1 MYTSMY
7 NPFREDEAG
16 DAGSSLLV
24 HEALNGDK
32 QALERLIAIHQTW
45 IYNIARKMVFDPD
58 DARDVTQEI
67 LIKMITKLS
76 TYDPD
81 KAAFRTWLYRIVAN
95 HVISMKRKR
104 LEESFSIQSID
115 SDDWKSP
122 VREIAD
128 ERPASRPDYAT
139 MVDESRISCLNG
151 ILFCLN
157 REQRLVFV
165 LGVIFNVTDVMGSQM
180 LGISRANYRKILSRS
195 RRKIFNFLNDRC
207 GLINEK
213 NPCRCAKAIDT
224 QIRMGLMSP
233 DRKLSNGDYA
243 ITINDALSRRLG
255 ESTEKYYKK
264 YVNLLRA
271 QPFYN
276 PPDLSAWLRDAIS
289 SEDFKNLFQLDG
301 KERPH

>member
-1 MYTSMY
+1 M
-7 NPFREDEAG
+7 
-16 DAGSSLLV
+16 LLV
-24 HEALNGDK
+24 HEAIGGDK
-32 QALERLIAIHQTW
+32 EALERLIALHQAW

-58 DARDVTQEI
+58 DASDVTQEI

-76 TYDPD
+76 TYDPG
-81 KAAFRTWLYRIVAN
+81 KASFRTWLYRIVAN
-95 HVISMKRKR
+95 HVIAMRRNR
-104 LEESFSIQSID
+104 LEERFSTLSLD
-115 SDDWKSP
+115 SDDWKHP

-128 ERPASRPDYAT
+128 ARPGSRPDYAM

-157 REQRLVFV
+157 REQRLVFI
-165 LGVIFNVTDVMGSQM
+165 LGVVFNVTDVMGSEM
-180 LGISRANYRKILSRS
+180 LGITRANFRKRLSRS
-195 RRKIFNFLNDRC
+195 RRRIFNFLNDRC
-207 GLINEK
+207 SLVNEK

-224 QIRMGLMSP
+224 QYRMGLM
-233 DRKLSNGDYA
+233 RTGERLANGDYA

-289 SEDFKNLFQLDG
+289 SEDFKDLF
-301 KERPH
+301 RPEGEGRKN

>member
-1 MYTSMY
+1 MY
-7 NPFREDEAG
+7 NPFREDEG
-16 DAGSSLLV
+16 QGVNNVLLV
-24 HEALNGDK
+24 REALGGDK
-32 QALERLIAIHQTW
+32 VALERLIALHQAW

-58 DARDVTQEI
+58 DAKDVTQEI

-95 HVISMKRKR
+95 HVITMKRKR
-104 LEESFSIQSID
+104 LEERFSMQRLD
-115 SDDWKSP
+115 SGDWNDP
-122 VREIAD
+122 VNEIAD
-128 ERPASRPDYAT
+128 ERPASRPDYKT

-165 LGVIFNVTDVMGSQM
+165 LGVIFNVTDVLGSEM
-180 LGISRANYRKILSRS
+180 MGISRTNFRKILSRS
-195 RRKIFNFLNDRC
+195 RKRIFNFLNDRC
-207 GLINEK
+207 SLINEN
-213 NPCRCAKAIDT
+213 NPCRCDKAIDT
-224 QIRMGLMSP
+224 QIRMGLMHP

-243 ITINDALSRRLG
+243 LTVNGALSRRLG

-264 YVNLLRA
+264 YVNLIRE

-276 PPDLSAWLRDAIS
+276 SPELSAWLREEIS
-289 SEDFKNLFQLDG
+289 SDDFKDMLQLDG
-301 KERPH
+301 GDQMH